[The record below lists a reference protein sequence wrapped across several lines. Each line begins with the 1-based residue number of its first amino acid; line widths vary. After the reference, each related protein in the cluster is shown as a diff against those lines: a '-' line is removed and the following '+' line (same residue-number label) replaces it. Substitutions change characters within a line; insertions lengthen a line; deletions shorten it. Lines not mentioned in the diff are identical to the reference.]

1 MEIILIW
8 IVFIILYA
16 IIQGLS
22 RTSGQRRVLDQPA
35 EVPEVEPEERSSE
48 RLPRRSR
55 PKEEAPESPPEP
67 EPARDDEI
75 GSDLGPSP
83 IEMEG
88 VVTTRPRSRSSREI
102 GRLLR
107 SPGGLRNAVIVSEVL
122 GPPKGL
128 E

>member
-22 RTSGQRRVLDQPA
+22 KSSGRRQVLDQPA
-35 EVPEVEPEERSSE
+35 GVPELDPEEEPSQ

-67 EPARDDEI
+67 TRAEEI

-107 SPGGLRNAVIVSEVL
+107 SPGGLRNAVIVSEIL